1 MDCKRPVA
9 GYIDQGTAQ
18 STESFATWK
27 RHLLRSSDDGPDGP
41 WRHLARVWFEAGG
54 TVGSLPDYSAF
65 DILNVPGRLWSNI
78 CLAKLVG
85 APRRE
90 FRVISIGSAIEAH
103 NGFFGNNRL
112 MRELPLRNGNVMRR
126 EFFWTVRHGGPVYSE
141 GPYIGGVDY
150 VRSVFRLITPYRISA
165 REYAF
170 VFYAHFEPYPEKRPH
185 L

>member
-1 MDCKRPVA
+1 MDRKISLEE
-9 GYIDQGTAQ
+9 YLEQGSSLSADP
-18 STESFATWK
+18 FATWK
-27 RHLLRSSDDGPDGP
+27 RHPLRSPEDGPDGP
-41 WRHLARVWFEAGG
+41 WRDLARVWFEAGG
-54 TVGSLPDYSAF
+54 TVGSIPDYAAF

-78 CLAKLVG
+78 CLTKLIG
-85 APRRE
+85 TERRE
-90 FRVISIGSAIEAH
+90 FRVIMIGGAIEAH
-103 NGFFGNNRL
+103 NGFFGNNRP
-112 MRELPLRNGNVMRR
+112 MRDLPLRNGHVMRR

-150 VRSVFRLITPYRISA
+150 VRSVLRLITPYRISA